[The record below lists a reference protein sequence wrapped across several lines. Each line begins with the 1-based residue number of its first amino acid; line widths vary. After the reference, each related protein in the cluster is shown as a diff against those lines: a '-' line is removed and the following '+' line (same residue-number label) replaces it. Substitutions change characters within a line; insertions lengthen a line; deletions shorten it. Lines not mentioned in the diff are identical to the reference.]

1 VAVSAQRPGAESQLT
16 KTFSKKDYAALGRT
30 LLHGEPPPEQ
40 LKEPLTTLAIELHS
54 LLLDTSNPR
63 AALLV
68 WLLPF
73 SLWYMALEGIH
84 AKRLPART
92 PQIKAIANSMKVA
105 TQILLPKIGRA
116 LAVGDARSLSQLAVV
131 VDTARTLASV
141 KDVSKGRRAIARLFR
156 VLGVKGGK
164 RHKNTERLR
173 ALFPLW
179 SLGMGQLSYEEK
191 CEVFQGVGFADAEI
205 PEDDALRQ
213 MLSYYSIPKVVK
225 ALERKRKLAEK
236 EAPSNGE

>member
-1 VAVSAQRPGAESQLT
+1 VAVSAQGSGGESQLT
-16 KTFSKKDYAALGRT
+16 KTFSKKDYAALART

-40 LKEPLTTLAIELHS
+40 LQEPLTTLAIELHS

-73 SLWYMALEGIH
+73 SLWYLALEDIH
-84 AKRLPART
+84 AKRLPVKT
-92 PQIKAIANSMKVA
+92 PEIKVIANSMKVA
-105 TQILLPKIGRA
+105 TQILLPRIGRA
-116 LAVGDARSLSQLAVV
+116 LAVGDARSLSQLAAI

-141 KDVSKGRRAIARLFR
+141 KDVREGRRVIARLFR
-156 VLGVKGGK
+156 VLGLKGGK
-164 RHKNTERLR
+164 RHKRTERLQ
-173 ALFPLW
+173 ALLPLW
-179 SLGMGQLSYEEK
+179 YLGMGQLTYWEK
-191 CEVFQGVGFADAEI
+191 CEVLQGVGFAGADV
-205 PEDDALRQ
+205 PDDDALRQ

-236 EAPSNGE
+236 EEPSNG